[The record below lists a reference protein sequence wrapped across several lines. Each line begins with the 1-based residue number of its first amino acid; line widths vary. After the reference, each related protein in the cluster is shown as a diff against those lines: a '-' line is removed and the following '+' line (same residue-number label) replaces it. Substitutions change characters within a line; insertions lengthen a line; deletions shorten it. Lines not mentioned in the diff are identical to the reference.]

1 MTGQLKEVFGIYA
14 NDRRQQGTGKII
26 VEVMTKA
33 DHAAM
38 REMVKPDIER
48 IAQAAGAAM
57 LKNACIVVRRDV
69 RRKQETGIE
78 QINNMLQEMKK
89 AEKVNEA
96 IKWGLIA
103 AGYANGMYCGDLMSK
118 RELQGVIQVIDQTF
132 TKTELRIK
140 AARRPFWK
148 RIWKGAKV

>member
-1 MTGQLKEVFGIYA
+1 MS
-14 NDRRQQGTGKII
+14 
-26 VEVMTKA
+26 
-33 DHAAM
+33 
-38 REMVKPDIER
+38 
-48 IAQAAGAAM
+48 
-57 LKNACIVVRRDV
+57 KNACIVVRRDV
-69 RRKQETGIE
+69 RRQQETGIE

-118 RELQGVIQVIDQTF
+118 RELQSVIQVIDQTF

-140 AARRPFWK
+140 ATRRSFWV
-148 RIWKGAKV
+148 RIGKGAKA